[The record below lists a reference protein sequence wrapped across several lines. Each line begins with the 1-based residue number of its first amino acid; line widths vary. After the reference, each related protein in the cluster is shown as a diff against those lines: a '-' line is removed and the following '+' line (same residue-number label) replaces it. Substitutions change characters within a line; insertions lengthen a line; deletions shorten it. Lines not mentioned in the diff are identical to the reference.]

1 MFAIHRTL
9 RQVAKRGAIAAAL
22 IAFATGS
29 SAQASDQGV
38 TDDEITIG
46 ALGALTG
53 ATAFIGGPGRDGIQL
68 AVDQINEA
76 GGIEGRK
83 LNLVFEHAFTPAE
96 SVAAA
101 KKLVQSDKV
110 FVLILASGS
119 TGAAAAA
126 DFVRETGVPTYNI
139 FGATPIIRQ
148 PFADNVFH
156 SAIPGAEVSGQAM
169 IDRALEAKPDAKKI
183 GLLAGTYAFP
193 QANKKAILPL
203 LEALDVEVVVEEFD
217 QGSRDFTSQLLSFA
231 RQRVDAVLILGSFAE
246 AGFAI
251 KQGPEKGL
259 TDATWV
265 VDGSAV
271 NDAIVPIL
279 GDENTKNVW
288 GYFNAPYFPGQS
300 DPPIAAFKEAWIA
313 KYGEPPQGRPNLY
326 DLVGYGSTY
335 VLAEAMKNAGRDLTW
350 DSLIAAWSGLQN
362 SQPSNLGGVDV
373 IFAQSFS
380 ETDHQGSTTL
390 GKAAIRDGIWQVIDR

>member
-1 MFAIHRTL
+1 MSAIRRTIGQFAR
-9 RQVAKRGAIAAAL
+9 AGAVAAAAVL
-22 IAFATGS
+22 VA
-29 SAQASDQGV
+29 ASPNAYANSQGV
-38 TDDEITIG
+38 ADGEITIG

-68 AVDQINEA
+68 AVDEINAA

-83 LNLVFEHAFTPAE
+83 LKLVFEHAFTPAE

-139 FGATPIIRQ
+139 FGATPIIRE
-148 PFADNVFH
+148 PFAKNVFH

-169 IDRALEAKPDAKKI
+169 IDRVFEAKPNAKKI
-183 GLLAGTYAFP
+183 GVLAGTYAFP

-203 LEALDVEVVVEEFD
+203 LEKHDVEVVVEEFD

-231 RQRVDAVLILGSFAE
+231 RAGVDGVLILGSFSE

-259 TDATWV
+259 TGATWV

-279 GDENTKNVW
+279 GSENTKDVW
-288 GYFNAPYFPGQS
+288 GYYNAPYFPGQT
-300 DPPIAAFKEAWIA
+300 DAPIAEFKKQWTA

-326 DLVGYGSTY
+326 DIVGYGSTY
-335 VLAEAMKNAGRDLTW
+335 VLAEAIRNAGNDLTW
-350 DSLIAAWSGLQN
+350 DSLIAAWSDLKGAK
-362 SQPSNLGGVDV
+362 PSNLGGADV
-373 IFAQSFS
+373 IFPQSFS
-380 ETDHQGSTTL
+380 ENDHQGSTEL
-390 GKAAIRDGIWQVIDR
+390 GKAAIREGIWQVVPK